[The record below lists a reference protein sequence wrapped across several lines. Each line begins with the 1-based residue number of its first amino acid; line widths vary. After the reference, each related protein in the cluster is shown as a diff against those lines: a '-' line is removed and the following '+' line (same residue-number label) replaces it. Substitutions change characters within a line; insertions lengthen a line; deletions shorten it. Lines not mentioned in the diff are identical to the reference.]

1 MQNRKF
7 SAIALLAACGL
18 GMTAC
23 QSGSKNNSEMDR
35 YVSDLMSRMTLEEKV
50 GQLNLKSNWMYF
62 TNSTIN
68 EEDVSIRQI
77 KQGLMGGVYGF
88 TNQEMISQ
96 IQHYAVDSTRLGIPL
111 LFGNDVIHGFQTV
124 YPIPLGISTSWDM
137 DLIEQS
143 ARMAAREASS
153 VGINWVFSPMV
164 DICRDARWGRIS
176 EGGGEDPYLGGEIA
190 KAYVRGYQG
199 EDLKADSTVMV
210 CVKHYA
216 MYGGAES
223 GRDYNSVFLSRQ
235 EAHNGFLNPY
245 KQAALEGAG
254 SYMSSFNEFEGIP
267 ASVNKYLL
275 TDVLRG
281 QWGFDGFVV
290 SDATAL
296 NEVIEHGIGDQQ
308 EVSRRG
314 IEAGLDMDMG
324 SDAYVTNLVALVRS
338 GKVKEQYIDQAC
350 RNILNA
356 KWKLGLFED
365 PYRYIVEGR
374 DTREIYNESQLAFAR
389 RIAQECQVLLKND
402 GNVLPL
408 KKNAH
413 IALVGPFA
421 NVASEMQGAWAMSS
435 KADQCVTI
443 LQGVEEAVAAA
454 GGKVQYAQGSYI
466 FNNEEQEAS
475 VRYGMMK
482 MFNPSFEIPKIQTIP
497 QSQLIAQAV
506 AAARQSDVVV
516 ACVGEL
522 NNMAGEGASRS
533 DISMTD
539 AQSDLLKA
547 LKATGKPLVIV
558 LTTGRPLVLNWEDEN
573 ADAILCTWGLGSE
586 AGHAI
591 ADVLF
596 GDVNPSARLTTSF
609 PRSVGQLP
617 LYYNHKNTGRP
628 HPDDAPY
635 QKFRSCYEDVVN
647 GPLYCFGYGLSYTT
661 YEYGEVTLSQ
671 PNLSAN
677 GTVTASVKVK
687 NTGERAGKETVQLY
701 IRDIYSTSTRP
712 VKELRKFRQ
721 VELQPGQTETV
732 SFELTQEDLK
742 YYDHELNYV
751 CEPGEFEIMIGPNS
765 RDVKKA
771 VLTAE

>member
-443 LQGVEEAVAAA
+443 LQGVEEAVSAA

-765 RDVKKA
+765 HDVKKA

>member
-338 GKVKEQYIDQAC
+338 GKVKELYIDQAC

-497 QSQLIAQAV
+497 QSQLIALAV

-547 LKATGKPLVIV
+547 LKAIGKPLVIV

-765 RDVKKA
+765 HDVKKA

>member
-1 MQNRKF
+1 MNNKHVIL
-7 SAIALLAACGL
+7 SVMAAMGL
-18 GMTAC
+18 GLTAC
-23 QSGSKNNSEMDR
+23 QTGNDKDSEMDR
-35 YVSDLMSRMTLEEKV
+35 FVSDLMSRMTLEEKV

-68 EEDVSIRQI
+68 EEDLSIKQI

-88 TNQEMISQ
+88 TNQEMISKL
-96 IQHYAVDSTRLGIPL
+96 QHYAVDSTRLGIPL
-111 LFGNDVIHGFQTV
+111 LFGNDVIHGLETV
-124 YPIPLGISTSWDM
+124 YPIPLAISTSWNMDM
-137 DLIEQS
+137 VEQS
-143 ARMAAREASS
+143 ARMAAREATS

-199 EDLKADSTVMV
+199 QDLAADSTVMV

-216 MYGGAES
+216 LYGGAEA

-267 ASVNKYLL
+267 ATVNKYLL
-275 TDVLRG
+275 TDVLRQ

-290 SDATAL
+290 SDATAV

-308 EVSRRG
+308 EVSRRA

-324 SDAYVTNLVALVRS
+324 SDAYVSQLVSLVQS
-338 GKVKEQYIDQAC
+338 GKVSEKYVDQAC

-356 KWKLGLFED
+356 KWKLGLFDD
-365 PYRYIVEGR
+365 PYRYLVEGR
-374 DTREIYNESQLAFAR
+374 DAREIFNESQHQFAR
-389 RIAQECQVLLKND
+389 QIAQECQVLLKNE
-402 GNVLPL
+402 GKVLPL
-408 KKNAH
+408 KKNAR

-421 NVASEMQGAWAMSS
+421 DDAVQMQGAWSMTTRASE
-435 KADQCVTI
+435 CVTI
-443 LQGVEEAVAAA
+443 LQGIEEAVAEA
-454 GGKVQYAQGSYI
+454 GGKVQYAKGSYI
-466 FNNEEQEAS
+466 FNDEEQES
-475 VRYGMMK
+475 TVRYGMMK
-482 MFNPSFEIPKIQTIP
+482 MFAPNMPIPKIQTTP

-522 NNMAGEGASRS
+522 NDMAGEGASRS

-539 AQSDLLKA
+539 AQRDLLKA
-547 LKATGKPLVIV
+547 LKATGKPLVVV
-558 LTTGRPLVLNWEDEN
+558 LTTGRPLVLNWEAEN
-573 ADAILCTWGLGSE
+573 ADAILCTWDLGAE
-586 AGHAI
+586 AGHAV

-647 GPLYCFGYGLSYTT
+647 APLYCFGYGLSYTT
-661 YEYGEVTLSQ
+661 FEYGDVKLSADH
-671 PNLSAN
+671 LSAN
-677 GTVTASVKVK
+677 GTVTASISLK
-687 NTGERAGKETVQLY
+687 NTGDRAGKETVQLY
-701 IRDIYSTSTRP
+701 IHDVYSSTTRP
-712 VKELRKFRQ
+712 VKELRKFQQ
-721 VELQPGQTETV
+721 VELQPGQEVTV
-732 SFELTQEDLK
+732 SFELIQEDLK
-742 YYDHELNYV
+742 YYDHEINYV
-751 CEPGEFEIMIGPNS
+751 CEPGDFEIMIGPNCS
-765 RDVKKA
+765 DLKKA